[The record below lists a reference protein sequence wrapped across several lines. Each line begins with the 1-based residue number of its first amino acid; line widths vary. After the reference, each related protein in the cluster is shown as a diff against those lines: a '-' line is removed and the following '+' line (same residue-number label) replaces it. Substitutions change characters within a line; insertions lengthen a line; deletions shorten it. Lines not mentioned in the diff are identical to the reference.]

1 MIGPLSICEA
11 CARYDQNTGTCAA
24 FPSGIPSE
32 ITAGLYDHRHPYP
45 GDDGILFDLFP
56 PWEAILECFDNAI
69 AAPAPLAKFDPNH
82 DQIGRF
88 STTNTPSST
97 SSSSSTTIPDESDY
111 TGGYASGHYPTSRTS
126 GGARTSKNL
135 FLLPTHPGPGKGVPP
150 ETATQRDAKIRAAK
164 NPPDSMVK
172 ENLARLAASN
182 RAGDD
187 LRGSS
192 KARAI
197 RTRKLL
203 AEFGDG
209 DICPCVW
216 CGCTLTADSMSQDKI
231 YTLHEGGRYN
241 MQNIL
246 PSCIHCNQSLG
257 AKGE

>member
-1 MIGPLSICEA
+1 MVLRMIGPLSLCAA
-11 CARYDQNTGTCAA
+11 CARFDERTGACAA
-24 FPSGIPSE
+24 FPQGIPIE
-32 ITAGLYDHRHPYP
+32 ITRKLYDHRYPYP
-45 GDDGILFDLFP
+45 GDHGIMFQLSPTRDQILKSFD
-56 PWEAILECFDNAI
+56 I
-69 AAPAPLAKFDPNH
+69 ATGHVIQKFDPNH

-97 SSSSSTTIPDESDY
+97 SSTPDESDY
-111 TGGYASGHYPTSRTS
+111 TGGYDSGHYPTSRTS
-126 GGARTSKNL
+126 GGARTSKDL

-192 KARAI
+192 KARAV
-197 RTRKLL
+197 RTQKLL

-209 DICPCVW
+209 DTCPCVW